1 MNPSTWQN
9 AIARLG
15 DLDPP
20 RGLAVLSTPDRPVPD
35 PVQNE
40 AFVGRIFEVVIGA
53 LELVTIYVGHCLG
66 FYDAL
71 REGRSFTAPQM
82 YVRSL
87 ADRRQVL
94 ECLEQQAAAGILMVE
109 DALWHGP
116 PPAGQP
122 PRDRWFGPGVLPV
135 APLGCEAALRG
146 IPSQDED
153 HSRPNTRPRTAKA
166 GYVVARAPLDHGCFL
181 FHARS
186 GPSETSAHA
195 VPARHWT
202 Y

>member
-1 MNPSTWQN
+1 MNPSTLQN
-9 AIARLG
+9 AMNRLG
-15 DLDPP
+15 DFDPL
-20 RGLAVLSTPDRPVPD
+20 RGLATLSTPDRPIPD

-40 AFVGRIFEVVIGA
+40 AFVGRIFEALIGA
-53 LELVTIYVGHCLG
+53 LELFAIYLGHRLE

-71 REGRSFTAPQM
+71 RVPRRSQAGPRVAGAAGSGGDPHGRRCPVARAPTGRTAGA
-82 YVRSL
+82 RSL
-87 ADRRQVL
+87 V
-94 ECLEQQAAAGILMVE
+94 
-109 DALWHGP
+109 
-116 PPAGQP
+116 
-122 PRDRWFGPGVLPV
+122 GPGFLPV

-166 GYVVARAPLDHGCFL
+166 GYVVARAPLDHECFL

-186 GPSETSAHA
+186 GPSETIAHA
-195 VPARHWT
+195 AQARHWT